1 VVVYLGAARA
11 SEPARDRVFR
21 CAQQRSVHAQG
32 SSRALLASVQW
43 DDDDDEDPNE
53 NSDGKSGGV
62 RPPFLYIA
70 L

>member
-1 VVVYLGAARA
+1 
-11 SEPARDRVFR
+11 
-21 CAQQRSVHAQG
+21 VHAQG

-43 DDDDDEDPNE
+43 DDDDDDDDEDPNE